1 MLGYLQCRR
10 PLFDLWAGKIPWRR
24 ERLSTPVF
32 WPGAAEQLSPV
43 AQLLS
48 LCSRV
53 CAPQQEKPVQWEAH
67 SLQLEKASVQL
78 RFSKAMKKYIK
89 IFVAF
94 FAGKPLRDSAPV
106 VLVTWSHVH
115 PLPHL
120 QNSTF
125 WKGKQVVTINH
136 IFTVYT
142 KLLIFN
148 QLENR
153 SRQQPWFNLAIQPF

>member
-1 MLGYLQCRR
+1 MFSDSPYGL
-10 PLFDLWAGKIPWRR
+10 
-24 ERLSTPVF
+24 RLRFITVKRYMIGLTRKTNKQTKYTVSV
-32 WPGAAEQLSPV
+32 EIYKQD
-43 AQLLS
+43 S
-48 LCSRV
+48 LCSLLMMGQIKYV
-53 CAPQQEKPVQWEAH
+53 
-67 SLQLEKASVQL
+67 
-78 RFSKAMKKYIK
+78 FSKAMKKYIK